1 MAALAVGA
9 IFLAATGHDPWR
21 AYREM
26 MIGALG
32 SPFAIEQT
40 IIKAIPLMVT
50 GLGVA
55 LAFPRGL
62 WNIGAEGQLVAGAL
76 AASWLALT
84 ASLPALV
91 MLPGLILLGA
101 AGGAAWAFIPAVLKT
116 FVGVNEI
123 ISTLM
128 LNYIA
133 LLWVDYMVFGSW
145 ADPTA
150 FSFPYSRPF
159 PPQARF
165 PVLLGD
171 IHIGLVFAL
180 IAAVLL
186 AGPLPRAR
194 RGNKNPP
201 FPARPPPA
209 PPRGMA
215 RRGTARPRRT
225 AEPCAQA

>member
-1 MAALAVGA
+1 
-9 IFLAATGHDPWR
+9 
-21 AYREM
+21 M
-26 MIGALG
+26 MIRALG

-40 IIKAIPLMVT
+40 IIKAIPLMLT

-55 LAFPRGL
+55 LAFTMGL

-84 ASLPALV
+84 ASMPTLV

-101 AGGAAWAFIPAVLKT
+101 AGGAAWAFSPAVLKA

-128 LNYIA
+128 LTYIA
-133 LLWVDYMVFGSW
+133 LRWVDYMVFGSW

-159 PPQARF
+159 PPQAHF
-165 PVLLGD
+165 PMLLGD
-171 IHIGLVFAL
+171 IHIGLVLAL

-186 AGPLPRAR
+186 AGLLLRAHWGCRISTDGASLPAAR
-194 RGNKNPP
+194 YPGQRGRRNVLL
-201 FPARPPPA
+201 
-209 PPRGMA
+209 GMA
-215 RRGTARPRRT
+215 GSGPVRGV
-225 AEPCAQA
+225 CG